1 MKELMILVAV
11 AIVLLLGTA
20 IALKKR
26 FGNSIITSLGLGIC
40 VIINADCILF
50 YFVGKLG
57 SSHLLWSVPFNVV
70 LIVVIFEVI
79 KKRIKEPLEQSVN
92 NIEDISKGQLNI
104 DVNEKLLNKKDELGI
119 LSNSIKD
126 LLHNLNAVV
135 SNVQTNSKSIEM
147 ASNQLSATSQQISEG
162 ANEQASSIEEVSSS
176 IEEMTSNIQQSTDN
190 ANQTN
195 SISSKLMQ
203 EVYSVNS
210 ASNVSLKSIQEIAT
224 KISIITDIAFQTN
237 ILALNAA
244 VEAAR
249 AGEQGRGFAVVASE
263 VRKLAERSK
272 IAADEITALSKTCVD
287 STENTK
293 HLMDNLVPEIE
304 KTIKLINEIV
314 AASNEQNSGA
324 NQINNAI
331 QQLNQITQQ
340 NSAASEEMATSA
352 ELLANQAAILT
363 DSISYFKILK
373 NNTRHK

>member
-26 FGNSIITSLGLGIC
+26 FGNSIITSLGLGVC
-40 VIINADCILF
+40 VILNADCILF
-50 YFVGKLG
+50 YFIGKLG
-57 SSHLLWSVPFNVV
+57 SSHLLWSVPLNVV

-92 NIEDISKGQLNI
+92 NIKDISEGQLNI
-104 DVNEKLLNKKDELGI
+104 KVNGKLLDKKDELGV
-119 LSNSIKD
+119 LSKSIKE
-126 LLHNLNAVV
+126 LLHNLNGVV
-135 SNVQTNSKSIEM
+135 SNVQTNAKSIEL

-176 IEEMTSNIQQSTDN
+176 IEQMTANIQQSTDN

-272 IAADEITALSKTCVD
+272 IAADEITALSKTCVV

-293 HLMDNLVPEIE
+293 FLMDNLVPEIE
-304 KTIKLINEIV
+304 RTIGLINEIV
-314 AASNEQNSGA
+314 ASSNEQNSGA

-331 QQLNQITQQ
+331 QQLNHITQQ

-352 ELLANQAAILT
+352 ELLANQAATLT
-363 DSISYFKILK
+363 DSISYFKLFK
-373 NNTRHK
+373 K